1 MGPPVHPQAPREPG
15 LPADEEIANFN
26 LTEVYAV
33 LSKIE
38 STNQYI
44 VAWEAAASRSS
55 AANMRHRE
63 GRRLRYKLDDK
74 RKVLRAAANELS
86 RDQIRRLTIL
96 EMPPEVLL
104 KAFEYFRHPGVEPG
118 LVGWSWPELNA
129 NEHSYQRE
137 RQNLSDARLVCRAFE
152 SCASP
157 ILFSFVAVSL
167 SQASLD
173 RFVALSRCPGLARA
187 VRGVLIRLPYRP
199 PELAADFVRFYQHR
213 SRLEPYA
220 HLAGLTM
227 PEHRAAFLRAHAGYG
242 RAHEEQHQLIA
253 SGDFVR
259 TVTQS
264 VGRMPNVITMGV
276 TDRENTIM
284 DYARYV
290 EYEKEGQAEPA
301 HLHTRLLDP
310 LPWRHTEHPP
320 ARILFELPVA
330 LQATGCALQHVSLD
344 SLRLVDAFPSATGPD
359 LGTLDSFSQLRAAC
373 QDLRSVS
380 IGDPSEWWAGSRG
393 EILAFDRAAA
403 TEYLHALLSS
413 RRVERVQIALRP
425 MLGPDSQSFAHE
437 FDVGPLV
444 RRVRWPCLRELS
456 LMCVVM
462 AEEDLRELLAH
473 LENSSL
479 QRISLAYVHFRAGS
493 WPDLLDTWREAVR
506 EDRYR
511 HPLRV
516 TFNSP
521 SEREKSYDYA
531 LTWQRAAMYVVGAPG
546 VLSNPFR
553 PRNAW
558 TKIDSAEDSE

>member
-1 MGPPVHPQAPREPG
+1 MGPPVGPQAPREPG

-26 LTEVYAV
+26 LTEVYAA

-38 STNQYI
+38 STDQYI
-44 VAWEAAASRSS
+44 VAWEAAAGKGP

-96 EMPPEVLL
+96 EMPAEVLL

-118 LVGWSWPELNA
+118 LVGWSWPELNT

-137 RQNLSDARLVCRAFE
+137 RQNLCDARLVCRAFE
-152 SCASP
+152 ACASP
-157 ILFSFVAVSL
+157 ILFSFAAVSL

-187 VRGVLIRLPYRP
+187 
-199 PELAADFVRFYQHR
+199 LAADFNRFYGHR
-213 SRLEPYA
+213 SRLEPYS
-220 HLAGLTM
+220 HVAGMTM
-227 PEHRAAFLRAHAGYG
+227 PEHRAAFHRAHEGYR

-259 TVTQS
+259 TVAES
-264 VGRMPNVITMGV
+264 VERMPNVITMGV

-290 EYEKEGQAEPA
+290 EYEKEGQPEPA

-320 ARILFELPVA
+320 ARVLFELPVA
-330 LQATGCALQHVSLD
+330 VHATGCALQHVSLD
-344 SLRLVDAFPSATGPD
+344 SLRLVDAFPSTTGPN
-359 LGTLDSFSQLRAAC
+359 LGTPDSFSQLSAAC

-380 IGDPSEWWAGSRG
+380 TGDPNEWWAGSRR
-393 EILAFDRAAA
+393 EILTFDRTAA
-403 TEYLHALLSS
+403 TKYLHALLSS
-413 RRVERVQIALRP
+413 RHVERVQIALRP

-444 RRVRWPCLRELS
+444 RRVQWPCLRELS

-462 AEEDLRELLAH
+462 EEEDLRELLVH

-493 WPDLLDTWREAVR
+493 WPDILDTWREAVR
-506 EDRYR
+506 ENRYR

-521 SEREKSYDYA
+521 SEREKSYDFA
-531 LTWQRAAMYVVGAPG
+531 LTWQRAAMYVVGADG
-546 VLSNPFR
+546 VFSNPFR
-553 PRNAW
+553 LRNAW
-558 TKIDSAEDSE
+558 TKIDNAEDSG